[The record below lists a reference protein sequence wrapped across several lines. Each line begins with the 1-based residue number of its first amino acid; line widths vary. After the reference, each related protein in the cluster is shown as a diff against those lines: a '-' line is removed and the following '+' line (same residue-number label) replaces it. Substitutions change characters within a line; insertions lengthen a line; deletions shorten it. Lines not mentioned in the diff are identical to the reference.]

1 MVQSLIQRIRENKL
15 DALYLFINESLR
27 DRNNFDVFFDDLMV
41 VLPNNWSINRVE
53 IGHEFLSRTVV
64 SHHQQQQ
71 VGQAQGNNNINNN
84 NNNNDQIENGDFNT
98 SKQDQ
103 LFRNVCSL
111 ESLRSLIISDG
122 YIPRKDHG
130 FVETKALLRNLPRA
144 NNLQYLDV
152 QRLKLRIT
160 SDSIENNDSKLL
172 EECLYSLRDSL
183 EDLRLTA
190 ISFCDTTKSTTPST
204 VTTSEGG
211 QLCRSQSA
219 LEEGQGTRR
228 YPLDSAIR
236 VCGDMAN
243 LQLLAISCA
252 TGCGCNCNNGEDQQH
267 QEQHQQRQDGG
278 LNQIA
283 QGAAD
288 GSNSLSSSSSSS
300 SSPSSI
306 SGCLISTEVLLRFC
320 RSSTTL
326 QELALR
332 RMRIDDDT
340 CKTLAKAFDPPK
352 NQKDSRVRSS
362 SLLPLSDSNDGCDE
376 GDDNDSDSNSH
387 HSPSFWTSLDL
398 RQNPFIGKEGYE
410 AILSSLERNYDLWC
424 SLMVDNESFQSK
436 FNALIELNQA
446 NRGALVRSPT
456 SEKLAVFLDRLKDDP
471 TALWYFLTIHR
482 DAILLPLISFLKWKN
497 ILIAKKQA
505 AVATTRGEHQ
515 LPVGQKRAFNDAMA
529 LQSVRDTSTVASST
543 KANGLG
549 TQAES
554 SNCDNQHQL
563 LHSDSETVVKRPR
576 QT

>member
-27 DRNNFDVFFDDLMV
+27 DRNNFDVFFNDLMV

-64 SHHQQQQ
+64 ADQQQRKEA
-71 VGQAQGNNNINNN
+71 QAAGNNNSQNNN
-84 NNNNDQIENGDFNT
+84 AEET
-98 SKQDQ
+98 LSKQDE

-111 ESLRSLIISDG
+111 ESLRSLLISDG

-160 SDSIENNDSKLL
+160 SDSIENNDTMLL
-172 EECLYSLRDSL
+172 AECLNSLRDSL

-190 ISFCDTTKSTTPST
+190 ISFCDTTKRATPAT
-204 VTTSEGG
+204 VTTSEDRH
-211 QLCRSQSA
+211 LCRSHSV
-219 LEEGQGTRR
+219 LEEERRRRR

-236 VCGDMAN
+236 MCGDMAN
-243 LQLLAISCA
+243 LQLLAITCA

-267 QEQHQQRQDGG
+267 QEQQQQDGSS
-278 LNQIA
+278 N
-283 QGAAD
+283 
-288 GSNSLSSSSSSS
+288 NSLSSSSSSS
-300 SSPSSI
+300 AISS
-306 SGCLISTEVLLRFC
+306 CLISREVLLHLC

-340 CKTLAKAFDPPK
+340 CKTLAKAFDPPSNDK
-352 NQKDSRVRSS
+352 HIRTSPSS
-362 SLLPLSDSNDGCDE
+362 SLSQLCSSNDDHDE
-376 GDDNDSDSNSH
+376 DHDNENDTNSH

-398 RQNPFIGKEGYE
+398 RHNPSIGKEGYE

-424 SLMVDNESFQSK
+424 SLMVDDESFQSK

-456 SEKLAVFLDRLKDDP
+456 PKKLAVFLDRLKDDP

-482 DAILLPLISFLKWKN
+482 DAILLPMISYLKWKN
-497 ILIAKKQA
+497 TFIANKKA
-505 AVATTRGEHQ
+505 KAVASTAAIQQQQQVGHKRSLEALLLPQSKALNSTSNGGADANIANIKNHNEHPD
-515 LPVGQKRAFNDAMA
+515 LVGDCQTIA
-529 LQSVRDTSTVASST
+529 
-543 KANGLG
+543 
-549 TQAES
+549 
-554 SNCDNQHQL
+554 
-563 LHSDSETVVKRPR
+563 KRPR
-576 QT
+576 EF